1 MKTVS
6 SVSDTID
13 WRQTTAHAGMADS
26 FSDADHARSSS
37 IESGLFQAPVLGS
50 GRDPRQ

>member
-6 SVSDTID
+6 SVNDTID
-13 WRQTTAHAGMADS
+13 WRQTTARGGIADS

-37 IESGLFQAPVLGS
+37 IESGLLQAPVLGS
-50 GRDPRQ
+50 GRDSRQ